1 MNEITNTRHNHLI
14 DPIMHVW
21 GWEIPLYL
29 FLGGVV
35 AGIMILAG
43 VRLLRGQVKETSPAL
58 ALLTWTAPIAISLG
72 MFFLWLDLEHP
83 FNAWRFYLT
92 FKLSS
97 PMSWGAWILLG
108 VYPVSVLLA
117 WVTTPDPQKEWARG
131 WLGRVGALGKRIGL
145 EKVGILPFTS
155 RGLRRM
161 EAWAGESVPLLAR
174 LNILMGVSLGIYT
187 GVLLGTM
194 AARPLWNSAL
204 LGPLFLVSGLST
216 GAAFMLLFGLTDEE
230 RKSLSRADMALILVE
245 MVVLGLWMMG
255 LATGGGSSQGALAVI
270 MGGPYTAAFWTLV
283 VALGLI
289 APLVGEWLEHKHG
302 AVPGRGTAVLVL
314 LGGFALRWILV
325 FAGQA
330 TGWISE
336 IAMR

>member
-14 DPIMHVW
+14 DPTMHVW

-35 AGIMILAG
+35 AGIMILSG
-43 VRLLRGQVKETSPAL
+43 IHYLRNQGKEQSTAFAL
-58 ALLTWTAPIAISLG
+58 MPWVAPVAISVG

-92 FKLSS
+92 FKLTS

-108 VYPVSVLLA
+108 VYPVSILLA
-117 WVTTPDPQKEWARG
+117 WRTTPERFKEPWRTRLDGFKVFRAIDVWA
-131 WLGRVGALGKRIGL
+131 
-145 EKVGILPFTS
+145 EKNVL
-155 RGLRRM
+155 
-161 EAWAGESVPLLAR
+161 LLAR
-174 LNILMGVSLGIYT
+174 LNIVLGASLGVYT

-194 AARPLWNSAL
+194 ASRPLWNSAL

-216 GAAFMLLFGLTDEE
+216 GAAFMLLFGLSEDE
-230 RKSLSRADMALILVE
+230 RRQLGRADMGLIAVELALLA
-245 MVVLGLWMMG
+245 LWIMG
-255 LATGGGSSQGALAVI
+255 LATGGGASQGALAVI
-270 MGGPYTAAFWTLV
+270 FGGPYTAAFWTLV

-289 APLVGEWLEHKHG
+289 VPLAGEGIEFRHG

-325 FAGQA
+325 YAGQA
-330 TGWISE
+330 TGWVTE

>member
-1 MNEITNTRHNHLI
+1 MNEITSTRHNHLI
-14 DPIMHVW
+14 DPTMHVW

-35 AGIMILAG
+35 AGIMILTG
-43 VRLLRGQVKETSPAL
+43 IRLLRDRDGEPSVAL
-58 ALLTWTAPIAISLG
+58 ALMPWIAPIAISLG

-97 PMSWGAWILLG
+97 AMSWGAWILLG
-108 VYPVSVLLA
+108 IYPVSILMA
-117 WVTTPDPQKEWARG
+117 WVTTPIDLRTRVTEGLARVPG
-131 WLGRVGALGKRIGL
+131 FKNVD
-145 EKVGILPFTS
+145 
-155 RGLRRM
+155 
-161 EAWAGESVPLLAR
+161 AWSQRNVPLLAK
-174 LNILMGVSLGIYT
+174 LNILMGASLGIYT

-216 GAAFMLLFGLTDEE
+216 GAAFMLLFGLTDTE
-230 RKSLSRADMALILVE
+230 RKSLGRTDMGLILIE
-245 MVVLGLWMMG
+245 LAVLSLWMIG
-255 LATGGGSSQGALAVI
+255 LSTGGASSQGALAVI
-270 MGGPYTAAFWTLV
+270 LGGPYTAAFWTLV

-289 APLVGEWLEHKHG
+289 APLAGEWVEFKHD
-302 AVPGRGTAVLVL
+302 AVPGRGTAILVLV
-314 LGGFALRWILV
+314 GGFALRWILV

-330 TGWISE
+330 TGWVAE
-336 IAMR
+336 IALR

>member
-14 DPIMHVW
+14 DPTMHVW

-35 AGIMILAG
+35 AGIMIFAG
-43 VRLLRGQVKETSPAL
+43 WRMLRDREEESSTAMGLLP
-58 ALLTWTAPIAISLG
+58 WTAPVAISLG

-83 FNAWRFYLT
+83 FNAWRFYAA
-92 FKLSS
+92 FKVTS

-108 VYPVSVLLA
+108 IYPVSVLLA
-117 WVTTPDPQKEWARG
+117 WVTTPEHLKRVVRERLDSVTVLRRLDDWALERAR
-131 WLGRVGALGKRIGL
+131 LLGALNIG
-145 EKVGILPFTS
+145 
-155 RGLRRM
+155 
-161 EAWAGESVPLLAR
+161 
-174 LNILMGVSLGIYT
+174 MGAALGIYT

-216 GAAFMLLFGLTDEE
+216 GAAFMLLFGLKDQE
-230 RKSLSRADMALILVE
+230 RVFLGRADMGLIAAELALLA
-245 MVVLGLWMMG
+245 LWMIG
-255 LATGGGSSQGALAVI
+255 LATGGGPSEAALATI
-270 MGGPYTAAFWTLV
+270 LGGPYTAAFWTLV
-283 VALGLI
+283 VTLGLL
-289 APLVGEWLEHKHG
+289 APLLGEWLEFKHG
-302 AVPGRGTAVLVL
+302 VVPGKGTAILVL
-314 LGGFALRWILV
+314 LGGFALRWVMV

-330 TGWISE
+330 SGWVTD

>member
-14 DPIMHVW
+14 DPTMHVW

-35 AGIMILAG
+35 AGIMILSGIWYLRKGSDKPSVAMG
-43 VRLLRGQVKETSPAL
+43 LLPWV
-58 ALLTWTAPIAISLG
+58 APIAISVG

-83 FNAWRFYLT
+83 LNAWRFYLT
-92 FKLSS
+92 FKLTSA
-97 PMSWGAWILLG
+97 MSWGAWILMG

-117 WVTTPDPQKEWARG
+117 WVTTPEEFRAPVRERVEGIPLVRKVMEWADG
-131 WLGRVGALGKRIGL
+131 SGN
-145 EKVGILPFTS
+145 
-155 RGLRRM
+155 
-161 EAWAGESVPLLAR
+161 LLAR
-174 LNILMGVSLGIYT
+174 LNILMGASLGIYT

-194 AARPLWNSAL
+194 ASRPLWNSAL

-216 GAAFMLLFGLTDEE
+216 GAAFMLLFGLKDSE
-230 RKSLSRADMALILVE
+230 RKQLGRADMGLILVE
-245 MVVLGLWMMG
+245 MVLLGLWMMG
-255 LATGGGSSQGALAVI
+255 LATGGAAAQGALGVI
-270 MGGPYTAAFWTLV
+270 FGGPYTAAFWTLV
-283 VALGLI
+283 VALGLL
-289 APLVGEWLEHKHG
+289 APLVGEWLEFKHD
-302 AVPGRGTAVLVL
+302 AVPGKGTAILVL

-330 TGWISE
+330 TGWVAE